1 MLLHVQAVLQT
12 QRQKL
17 FLAQLAADAPRDLV
31 AKLRPALA
39 HQGAVVVVVLVHG
52 PPRQN
57 GSPAARCLQRAD
69 RVPATM
75 AGRRSTKQPQGNPKK
90 TDQIGRKSVAAL
102 AAG

>member
-17 FLAQLAADAPRDLV
+17 FLAQLTAEPPLDLI
-31 AKLRPALA
+31 AKLRHTLA

-57 GSPAARCLQRAD
+57 GSPAARCLQRAG

-75 AGRRSTKQPQGNPKK
+75 AGRRSTKQPQVNLKK
-90 TDQIGRKSVAAL
+90 PDQIGRKSVATL